1 MSKKRE
7 DLINRIIAIH
17 GHESPIT
24 IQFVKMCEEYD
35 ETRWNNAVLNLFVE
49 AEEFSAMTKSAE

>member
-1 MSKKRE
+1 MSEERKE
-7 DLINRIIAIH
+7 LVNRIIRLY
-17 GHESPIT
+17 GHENPIT

-49 AEEFSAMTKSAE
+49 AEEFSAMTKGAE

>member
-1 MSKKRE
+1 
-7 DLINRIIAIH
+7 
-17 GHESPIT
+17 
-24 IQFVKMCEEYD
+24 MCEEYD